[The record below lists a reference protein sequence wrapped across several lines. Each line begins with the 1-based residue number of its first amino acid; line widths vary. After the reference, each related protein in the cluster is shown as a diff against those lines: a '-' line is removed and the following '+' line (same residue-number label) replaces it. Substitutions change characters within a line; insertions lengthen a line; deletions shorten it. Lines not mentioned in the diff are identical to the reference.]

1 MSTNRMPATR
11 RSLQHGFGTLTVSL
25 SLLLGLS
32 ITAFY
37 LNRNVVFE
45 QKTAVNYMQSAKA
58 LEYAE
63 AGLEWATGMLNS
75 PYDID
80 AACVPLTTSVKSFR
94 KIYVLTKYGDAT
106 TPSSDVIPATTTYPG
121 CSLNGAAW
129 TCSCPTP
136 TAGQTVAVLGATL
149 VPKFTV
155 AFETVAGDL
164 EAVRVT
170 SWGCAPQAAVC
181 GSGQTAGADASARL
195 SVILKL
201 KPVLRAGPSAAL
213 TCGTSC
219 AVGGSYNIINTE
231 VGTNGILVNAGT
243 TITTSP
249 GTTLTSIPGQ
259 PTGNALVGSDSSLS
273 TLASSDPTCNQSQM
287 FNAYFGST
295 ISAYAND
302 PTTKTLSCG
311 SAADCSNQLSTAYD
325 QGWRAFYFSSAVQL
339 SGNGTLGSL
348 SDPIT
353 LVTPNA
359 LTINGNW
366 DVYGMI
372 FSNSADY
379 NNLGTG
385 ASNITGALVTC
396 ADYNNNGNGTLAY
409 SSSVLTNLRRS
420 TALAVRVPGSW
431 RDFTLSTDAKP

>member
-1 MSTNRMPATR
+1 MSTNRVSATR

-80 AACVPLTTSVKSFR
+80 ASCVAQTTSLKSFR
-94 KIYVLTKYGDAT
+94 KIYVMTKYGDAT
-106 TPSSDVIPATTTYPG
+106 SPSSDVIPAATTYPG
-121 CSLNGAAW
+121 CFLSGAAW
-129 TCSCPTP
+129 SCSCPAP
-136 TAGQTVAVLGATL
+136 TAGPTVAALGATL

-155 AFETVAGDL
+155 AFEAVAGDA

-170 SWGCAPQAAVC
+170 SWGCTAQSAVC
-181 GSGQTAGADASARL
+181 GSGQTASADASARL

-201 KPVLRAGPSAAL
+201 KPVLRAGPSSSL

-219 AVGGSYNIINTE
+219 TIGGSYNIVNSD

-243 TITTSP
+243 TVTTAP
-249 GTTLTSIPGQ
+249 GVTWTSIPGQ
-259 PTGNALVGSDSSLS
+259 PTANALVGTDSSLS
-273 TLASSDPTCNQSQM
+273 ALASSDPTCNESQM
-287 FNAYFGST
+287 FNAYFGSK
-295 ISAYAND
+295 ISSYMDD
-302 PTTKTLSCG
+302 PTTKPLSCG
-311 SAADCSNQLSTAYD
+311 SAADCSSQLTTAYD

-339 SGNGTLGSL
+339 SGSGTLGSL

-353 LVTPNA
+353 MVTPNA

-366 DVYGMI
+366 NIFGMI

-385 ASNITGALVTC
+385 AANITGALVTC
-396 ADYNNNGNGTLAY
+396 AAYSNNGNGTLAY
-409 SSSVLTNLRRS
+409 SSDVLKNLRRS

>member
-1 MSTNRMPATR
+1 LA
-11 RSLQHGFGTLTVSL
+11 VSL
-25 SLLLGLS
+25 ALLLGLS
-32 ITAFY
+32 IAAFY
-37 LNRNVVFE
+37 LNRNIVFE

-80 AACVPLTTSVKSFR
+80 GSCVALTTSAKSFR
-94 KIYVLTKYGDAT
+94 KIYVLTKYGDASS
-106 TPSSDVIPATTTYPG
+106 PSSDVIPATNTYPG
-121 CSLNGAAW
+121 CALNGAAW
-129 TCSCPTP
+129 ACKCPTP
-136 TAGQTVAVLGATL
+136 TTSEQVANLGSSL

-155 AFETVAGDL
+155 AFEAVAGDA

-170 SWGCAPQAAVC
+170 SWGCTAQAAVC
-181 GSGQTAGADASARL
+181 RSGQTTGADASARL

-201 KPVLRAGPSAAL
+201 KPVLRAAPSSSL

-219 AVGGSYNIINTE
+219 TIGGSYNIVNSD

-249 GTTLTSIPGQ
+249 GTTLSSIPGQ
-259 PTGNALVGSDSSLS
+259 PTANALVGSDSSLS
-273 TLASSDPTCNQSQM
+273 SLASSDPTCNQSQM
-287 FNAYFGST
+287 FNAYFGSS
-295 ISAYAND
+295 IANYMSN

-311 SAADCSNQLSTAYD
+311 SAADCNAKLMDAYD
-325 QGWRAFYFSSAVQL
+325 QGWRDFYFSSDVQL

-353 LVTPNA
+353 MVTPGA

-366 DVYGMI
+366 NVYGMV

-385 ASNITGALVTC
+385 AANITGAIVSC
-396 ADYNNNGNGTLAY
+396 AAYNNNGNGTLAY
-409 SSSVLTNLRRS
+409 SAAVMTNLRRS

-431 RDFTLSTDAKP
+431 RDFTLKTIDTKP

>member
-1 MSTNRMPATR
+1 MSTNRKPLTR
-11 RSLQHGFGTLTVSL
+11 RGLQHGFGTLAVSL
-25 SLLLGLS
+25 SLLLALS
-32 ITAFY
+32 IAAFY
-37 LNRNVVFE
+37 LNRNIVFE

-80 AACVPLTTSVKSFR
+80 SACVAQTTSVKSFR
-94 KIYVLTKYGDAT
+94 KIYVMTKYGALVS
-106 TPSSDVIPATTTYPG
+106 PSSDVIPATTTYPG
-121 CSLNGAAW
+121 CALNGAAW
-129 TCSCPTP
+129 ACNCPAP
-136 TAGQTVAVLGATL
+136 TAGQTVAALGSAL

-155 AFETVAGDL
+155 AFEAVSGDA

-201 KPVLRAGPSAAL
+201 KPVLRAAPSSPL

-219 AVGGSYNIINTE
+219 TVGGAYNIVNRE

-243 TITTSP
+243 TITTAP
-249 GTTLTSIPGQ
+249 GTTYTSIPGQ
-259 PTGNALVGSDSSLS
+259 PTANALVGGDSSLGA
-273 TLASSDPTCNQSQM
+273 LASSDPTCNESQM

-295 ISAYAND
+295 ISSYVDD
-302 PTTKTLSCG
+302 PTTKSLSCG
-311 SAADCSNQLSTAYD
+311 SAADCSNQLATAYN
-325 QGWRAFYFSSAVQL
+325 QGWRAFYFSSDVQL
-339 SGNGTLGSL
+339 SGNGALGSL
-348 SDPIT
+348 SDPVT
-353 LVTPNA
+353 LVTPGA
-359 LTINGNW
+359 LTIDGNW
-366 DVYGMI
+366 DIYGMI

-385 ASNITGALVTC
+385 AANITGALVSC
-396 ADYNNNGNGTLAY
+396 AAYNNNGNGTLAY
-409 SSSVLTNLRRS
+409 SSDVLTNLRRS